1 MLVTIAA
8 AASPLDRAS
17 DDLSAPRT
25 ADLPKRTRSWFRPAG
40 GVADCPLDAPVIL
53 LKMARAGSSDIVQN
67 LGKALPACRWDAE
80 LLHETNEFLSAGDYN
95 KCNDAALAEEQRLFR
110 EAMGERSIISHNPVS
125 TAGGC
130 FSFAV
135 ERTGDG
141 AMGGLPRLEELLEE
155 HMPRRGVTVAWIRHN
170 ALRAAVSDHWMAVSG
185 TVHSDGGTRSSTHYP
200 KWGAPVRDIVLA
212 TVRWQC
218 NTRLLL
224 ETVGAACWKWPLGSA
239 TARQPGRL
247 GGIHL
252 MPRVAHTRQSHP
264 VRHEWPWCHRERMP
278 TLVRVGHSGGA
289 ERQLEASRVVRGVR
303 QRPRGHARASP
314 GRVAVQGRTAAG
326 CERARTLS
334 QSFGTIASGGWAWDG
349 AGWVGWGLPLLLACR
364 GLACC
369 TNAVAVLVTTP
380 WPRTPF

>member
-1 MLVTIAA
+1 MQGLQSRSLQVFPSHPARQKHVFSLQEPCVLQSSGQTVPSAVNAVGSEGVQASVRPACALSTVSSEARAQTNEGMRPAPRPEESGHTQAAQRNAARENSSGLFWPLLCAMLVTTLAA
-8 AASPLDRAS
+8 VSPLDRAS
-17 DDLSAPRT
+17 GDLSAPRT
-25 ADLPKRTRSWFRPAG
+25 ADLPNRTRSWFRPAG

-67 LGKALPACRWDAE
+67 LGNALPACRWDAE

-95 KCNDAALAEEQRLFR
+95 KCNDVALAEEQRLFR

-155 HMPRRGVTVAWIRHN
+155 HMPRRGVTIAWIRHN

-224 ETVGAACWKWPLGSA
+224 ETVGAAC
-239 TARQPGRL
+239 
-247 GGIHL
+247 
-252 MPRVAHTRQSHP
+252 
-264 VRHEWPWCHRERMP
+264 
-278 TLVRVGHSGGA
+278 
-289 ERQLEASRVVRGVR
+289 
-303 QRPRGHARASP
+303 
-314 GRVAVQGRTAAG
+314 
-326 CERARTLS
+326 
-334 QSFGTIASGGWAWDG
+334 
-349 AGWVGWGLPLLLACR
+349 
-364 GLACC
+364 
-369 TNAVAVLVTTP
+369 
-380 WPRTPF
+380 

>member
-1 MLVTIAA
+1 MLVTTLAA

-17 DDLSAPRT
+17 GDLSAPRT
-25 ADLPKRTRSWFRPAG
+25 ADLPNRTRSWFRPAG

-95 KCNDAALAEEQRLFR
+95 KCNDVALAEEQRLFR

-224 ETVGAACWKWPLGSA
+224 ETVGAAC
-239 TARQPGRL
+239 
-247 GGIHL
+247 
-252 MPRVAHTRQSHP
+252 
-264 VRHEWPWCHRERMP
+264 
-278 TLVRVGHSGGA
+278 
-289 ERQLEASRVVRGVR
+289 
-303 QRPRGHARASP
+303 
-314 GRVAVQGRTAAG
+314 
-326 CERARTLS
+326 
-334 QSFGTIASGGWAWDG
+334 
-349 AGWVGWGLPLLLACR
+349 
-364 GLACC
+364 
-369 TNAVAVLVTTP
+369 
-380 WPRTPF
+380 

>member
-1 MLVTIAA
+1 LAHRARAARPSPMLVSTLAA

-17 DDLSAPRT
+17 GDLSAPRT
-25 ADLPKRTRSWFRPAG
+25 ADLPNRTRSWFRPAG
-40 GVADCPLDAPVIL
+40 GVANCPLDAPVIL

-95 KCNDAALAEEQRLFR
+95 KCNDAALAEEQRLFL

-135 ERTGDG
+135 ERTGDS

-155 HMPRRGVTVAWIRHN
+155 HMPRRGITVAWIRHN
-170 ALRAAVSDHWMAVSG
+170 ALRAAASDHWMAVSG

-224 ETVGAACWKWPLGSA
+224 ETVG
-239 TARQPGRL
+239 
-247 GGIHL
+247 
-252 MPRVAHTRQSHP
+252 
-264 VRHEWPWCHRERMP
+264 
-278 TLVRVGHSGGA
+278 
-289 ERQLEASRVVRGVR
+289 
-303 QRPRGHARASP
+303 
-314 GRVAVQGRTAAG
+314 
-326 CERARTLS
+326 
-334 QSFGTIASGGWAWDG
+334 
-349 AGWVGWGLPLLLACR
+349 
-364 GLACC
+364 
-369 TNAVAVLVTTP
+369 
-380 WPRTPF
+380 